1 MALQIEVEFGRMDD
15 FTIND
20 SACRAVTTSVGL
32 SLILREEPNMVSFPH
47 DDDSDGRFDIQFGTG
62 SFQGRKFYGNNVN

>member
-1 MALQIEVEFGRMDD
+1 MALQIEVEFGRMGD

-32 SLILREEPNMVSFPH
+32 SLILREESNMVPFPY
-47 DDDSDGRFDIQFGTG
+47 DNDSDGRFNI
-62 SFQGRKFYGNNVN
+62 